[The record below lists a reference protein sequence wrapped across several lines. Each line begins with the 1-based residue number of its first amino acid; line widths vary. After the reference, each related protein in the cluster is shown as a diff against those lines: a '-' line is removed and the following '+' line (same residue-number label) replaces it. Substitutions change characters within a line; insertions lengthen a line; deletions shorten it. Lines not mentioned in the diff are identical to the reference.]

1 MNSYR
6 IAIVGADTLLGKEL
20 GTVLNER
27 HFPARS
33 TALLQLPGAGAV
45 AETQARSLTE
55 FADEAMLLD
64 PYRPEALAEADVVF
78 FAEPPPAPVEF
89 PGIAIHLT
97 GDDETAPLTGFSAA
111 RHETKRA
118 QVAHPAAQAL
128 GLIVPLLGRAGAL
141 EVASACV
148 FEPASERGLAG
159 IQELEQQTVRL
170 LALQSQPQTV
180 YDCQVAFNLRAR
192 LGEQAKPRLQDVRNQ
207 VERQSRRLLGSEAP
221 PEMAVQLIQAPVF
234 HSCGLAL
241 YVRYAAPAQL
251 QLDNASE
258 WINAGMGEPDLLDCA
273 GQDAIQVGPPH
284 PAGHRGFN
292 LFLTLDNLRRRA
304 RSAVDAAL
312 AALVTVALVASL
324 GLIGCGY
331 HIAGHGGVI
340 PAATTTVAVLPF
352 ANHTRQPQL
361 SQAVSAA
368 VAQEFAR
375 RTHYRVEP
383 ALTAADANGP
393 VVALHGDVLSV
404 ELNPVTFDAASGRA
418 TTVEVVVHLKAW
430 LETVAP
436 PGGKPIELF
445 RNNDMVFHD
454 QYEISLQQQNFFEE
468 DATAFARLSHS
479 IAQTLVADIVEAF

>member
-33 TALLQLPGAGAV
+33 TALLQLAGAGAV

-241 YVRYAAPAQL
+241 YVRYAAP
-251 QLDNASE
+251 
-258 WINAGMGEPDLLDCA
+258 
-273 GQDAIQVGPPH
+273 
-284 PAGHRGFN
+284 
-292 LFLTLDNLRRRA
+292 
-304 RSAVDAAL
+304 
-312 AALVTVALVASL
+312 
-324 GLIGCGY
+324 
-331 HIAGHGGVI
+331 
-340 PAATTTVAVLPF
+340 
-352 ANHTRQPQL
+352 
-361 SQAVSAA
+361 
-368 VAQEFAR
+368 
-375 RTHYRVEP
+375 
-383 ALTAADANGP
+383 
-393 VVALHGDVLSV
+393 
-404 ELNPVTFDAASGRA
+404 
-418 TTVEVVVHLKAW
+418 
-430 LETVAP
+430 
-436 PGGKPIELF
+436 
-445 RNNDMVFHD
+445 
-454 QYEISLQQQNFFEE
+454 
-468 DATAFARLSHS
+468 
-479 IAQTLVADIVEAF
+479 